1 MKQLGRFLR
10 LERARKDTEPEVPS
24 PPRRFATLEEARAP
38 GPAVSHPTAGLE
50 RFAPQPPAP
59 ELELE
64 LEAKADAEPFLRC
77 PHCGADSTRYAK
89 VCRQCEARLDTEEVH
104 AFNVKLWADITQA
117 RARETEELRQ
127 REAFS
132 QEGAAQT
139 REALA
144 AEFAARERAR
154 EELELPAAW
163 MSRSWLRSY
172 GGNNSPGL
180 LLFLVVGIPVLLFA
194 FRRGAAGIALL
205 AGLVV
210 LAVVAYRRLR

>member
-24 PPRRFATLEEARAP
+24 QPRRFATLEEVRAP
-38 GPAVSHPTAGLE
+38 GLPVSHPTAALE
-50 RFAPQPPAP
+50 RFAPEPPAPAP

-64 LEAKADAEPFLRC
+64 AKDDAEPFLRC
-77 PHCGADSTRYAK
+77 PRCGADSTRYAT

-104 AFNVKLWADITQA
+104 AFNVKLWADITHA

-127 REAFS
+127 REAFR
-132 QEGAAQT
+132 QEGASQS

-144 AEFAARERAR
+144 AEFAAREKAR
-154 EELELPAAW
+154 QQLELPAAW
-163 MSRSWLRSY
+163 ISRSWLRSN
-172 GGNNSPGL
+172 GGTTSPGL
-180 LLFLVVGIPVLLFA
+180 LLFLAVGIPVLLFA

-210 LAVVAYRRLR
+210 LAVAAYRRLR